1 MKIRPFLSAL
11 LIIGTLTVVTPA
23 QAYDSE
29 NEKNLHDGI
38 VEIFKDIEAVFAWHV
53 EDRKTLKEGLEDL
66 FKGIQ
71 S

>member
-1 MKIRPFLSAL
+1 M
-11 LIIGTLTVVTPA
+11 IGTLTIVAPV
-23 QAYDSE
+23 QAYDSG
-29 NEKNLHDGI
+29 NKKNIHDVI

-66 FKGIQ
+66 FKGIP